1 MDFSLSNTDF
11 GQLRAFVAV
20 AEALNYTRA
29 AEGLGITNSALSR
42 TVRLLEESVGVRLIS
57 RTTRSVSLTEAGD
70 RLLQRVK
77 PAIEELESAIA
88 QTKRYKDRSV
98 DVVRI
103 YSSRSA
109 ADLFLRPILRSFSDS
124 YSKVMLDITLEEET
138 VDNVSAEYD
147 VVIQIGEG
155 VDHAMA
161 AIKLSS
167 DLRQIAVA
175 APDYLALHGSPNT
188 PHDLAAHRCIAWRS
202 PGQERARRWEF
213 CDNGK
218 WFDVA
223 VDGPVVANS
232 RELAVEAAIDGI
244 GITFAIQ
251 EVVAPHIAKG
261 QLVPLLEPWSAP
273 FPGFYLCYP
282 AQGHMTPTLRVL
294 IDAVCSA
301 APKIAED

>member
-57 RTTRSVSLTEAGD
+57 RTTRSVALTEAGD
-70 RLLQRVK
+70 RLLHRVK
-77 PAIEELESAIA
+77 PAIEELENAIA
-88 QTKRYKDRSV
+88 QTKRYRDRSV

-103 YSSRSA
+103 HSSRSA
-109 ADLFLRPILRSFSDS
+109 AELFLRPILRSFSET
-124 YSKVMLDITLEEET
+124 YSKVVLDIILDDESA
-138 VDNVSAEYD
+138 DNVSADCD
-147 VVIQIGEG
+147 VVIRIGEG
-155 VDHAMA
+155 TDPDMA

-167 DLRQIAVA
+167 DLRQITVA
-175 APDYLALHGSPNT
+175 APGYLAQHGIPKSPG
-188 PHDLAAHRCIAWRS
+188 DLLAHRCIAWRS
-202 PGQERARRWEF
+202 ADQERPRRWEF

-223 VDGPVVANS
+223 IDGPIIANS
-232 RELAVEAAIDGI
+232 QDLAVEAAIDGI
-244 GITFAIQ
+244 GIAFAIQ
-251 EVVAPHIAKG
+251 EVVAPHIAAG
-261 QLVPLLEPWSAP
+261 RLIPLLEPWSAP

-282 AQGHMTPTLRVL
+282 MQRQMTPTLRVL
-294 IDAVCSA
+294 IDAVCSST
-301 APKIAED
+301 PR